1 MATTYSTLY
10 LRTETDQPSQIYVDP
25 HANCVSVHI
34 GETSIQLWHTGN
46 PREAADW
53 LEALSLKVAFAAAG
67 AGRNRQLD
75 SDESDTS
82 PSACPDCG
90 RISEACLC
98 VPSDWQR
105 TP

>member
-67 AGRNRQLD
+67 AGRNRQ
-75 SDESDTS
+75 
-82 PSACPDCG
+82 CPDCG